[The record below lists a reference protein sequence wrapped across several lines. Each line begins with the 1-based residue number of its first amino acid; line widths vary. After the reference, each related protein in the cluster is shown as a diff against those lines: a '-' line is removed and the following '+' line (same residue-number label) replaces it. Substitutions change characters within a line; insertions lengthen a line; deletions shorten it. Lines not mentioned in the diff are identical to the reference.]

1 MVRHHKSNRSVE
13 GNPDDRRGMP
23 LRPDVDELERRTQED
38 LRDVGLR
45 VKEPERPAKQYE
57 EIHREIDRA
66 VDSGEMPAGKG
77 PRSQRNA
84 FPPTRY
90 DPTRYDR

>member
-1 MVRHHKSNRSVE
+1 MVHHHKSNRAVE

-23 LRPDVDELERRTQED
+23 LRPNVDALERRTQED

-45 VKEPERPAKQYE
+45 VKPPERPAKQYE
-57 EIHREIDRA
+57 EIQREVDRE
-66 VDSGEMPAGKG
+66 VDSGEMPSGKMS
-77 PRSQRNA
+77 RAARDA

-90 DPTRYDR
+90 DK

>member
-1 MVRHHKSNRSVE
+1 MVHHHKSNRAVE

-23 LRPDVDELERRTQED
+23 LRPNMDELERRTQED

-45 VKEPERPAKQYE
+45 VKKPERPAKQYE
-57 EIHREIDRA
+57 AIQNEVALA
-66 VDSGEMPAGKG
+66 VDSGEMPSGKMS
-77 PRSQRNA
+77 RAQREA

-90 DPTRYDR
+90 DR